1 MAEAKT
7 LDMSSI
13 LMEAY
18 DVADSINRSV
28 EVADYLYWKHAMEN
42 DLQAQSVVR
51 EFNKAKELFEEC
63 ERFGHF
69 HPDYHAS
76 LDRVQ
81 AVQVKF
87 DNVQSIREY
96 KEAEERLDELL
107 YTVSKMIAGAVSD
120 TIKVPGGLDTGGGGC
135 SGGSCSGGCSSCG

>member
-28 EVADYLYWKHAMEN
+28 EVADYLYWKQAMEN

-87 DNVQSIREY
+87 DNVQSIHKY

-107 YTVSKMIAGAVSD
+107 YTVSKMIAAAVSD